1 MTMVKKKRSIQ
12 ETVEVEEPVAI
23 EEAASTSSLRS
34 SLDQI
39 KAHEG
44 VIGYIL
50 RNATSASI
58 DLKDPAKI
66 VDYAILSSSALD
78 ASKELTGLL
87 ELGDPRSVIVE
98 GKSSKMLSVAVGDNK
113 ISVFMEKSVDC
124 EAILRKLRLA

>member
-1 MTMVKKKRSIQ
+1 MTMVKKRRSIQ
-12 ETVEVEEPVAI
+12 ETVEVEEPVAV
-23 EEAASTSSLRS
+23 EEATSTSSLRS

-58 DLKDPAKI
+58 DLKDPTKI

-98 GKSSKMLSVAVGDNK
+98 GKSSKMLSVVVGDNK

-124 EAILRKLRLA
+124 EAILRKLRIA

>member
-34 SLDQI
+34 GLDQI

-98 GKSSKMLSVAVGDNK
+98 GKSSKMLSVVVGDNK

>member
-1 MTMVKKKRSIQ
+1 MVKKRRSIQ
-12 ETVEVEEPVAI
+12 ETVEVEEPVAV
-23 EEAASTSSLRS
+23 EEATSTSDFRS

-58 DLKDPAKI
+58 DLKDPTTI

-78 ASKELTGLL
+78 AGKELTGFL
-87 ELGDPRSVIVE
+87 ELGDMKSVIVE
-98 GKSSKMLSVAVGDNK
+98 GKSSKMLSVVVGDSK

-124 EAILRKLRLA
+124 ETILRMLRIA

>member
-12 ETVEVEEPVAI
+12 ETVEIEEPVAV
-23 EEAASTSSLRS
+23 EEATPTSSLRS

-58 DLKDPAKI
+58 DLKDPTRI

-98 GKSSKMLSVAVGDNK
+98 GKSSKMLSVVVGDNK
-113 ISVFMEKSVDC
+113 ISVFMEKSVDY
-124 EAILRKLRLA
+124 EAILRKLCIA

>member
-12 ETVEVEEPVAI
+12 ETVEVEEPVAV
-23 EEAASTSSLRS
+23 EEATSTSSLRS

-78 ASKELTGLL
+78 ASKELTSLL

-98 GKSSKMLSVAVGDNK
+98 GKSSKMLSVVVGDNK
-113 ISVFMEKSVDC
+113 ISVFMEKSVDS
-124 EAILRKLRLA
+124 EAILRKLSIA

>member
-34 SLDQI
+34 NLDQI

-98 GKSSKMLSVAVGDNK
+98 GKSSKMLSVVVGDNK